1 MGDES
6 KDREQDRET
15 PASDVVEQQKSLL
28 WHAYVRQPFR
38 KEENLKQGI
47 AFYSFKIILTF
58 ILFFDISEY

>member
-6 KDREQDRET
+6 KDWEQDRET

-38 KEENLKQGI
+38 KEENLKRGI
-47 AFYSFKIILTF
+47 AVYS
-58 ILFFDISEY
+58 